1 MCSNFVRLA
10 IPAIALALSTVTPSH
25 ANIGAENLE
34 ALPLPPLSDGHASD
48 TSHVPPPD
56 MALDAVMPLPGAFD
70 LGETADQTALGAS
83 PNLALAASPAP
94 ASVDFIGPSEMVAS
108 QGAASPPARDYRSL
122 GSRMGAAKWEALGIM
137 AYTTAVQSILTNPN
151 TDFHFSHEGWFG
163 KDTANLG
170 IDKLTHAFNAY
181 IFSEFLGHR
190 IARKTGDRRGAAL
203 PAAIMGFG
211 LQFYGELWDAH
222 KTSSGFSI
230 EDVTFN
236 ALGSTFSY
244 FRHTVPGLEEKL
256 DFRLMTMPNS
266 KGFSRSGKRHYE
278 QQHFLFAVKLA
289 GFEKLESSPLRF
301 VELHVGYRGKNF
313 TNAERAAGITPKRD
327 IFFGLSVNVTELFFK
342 NSRSRL
348 GRAIASGLNYFQL
361 PYISTHNYDGW

>member
-1 MCSNFVRLA
+1 MCVNFVRLA
-10 IPAIALALSTVTPSH
+10 IPAVVLALSIVTPSH
-25 ANIGAENLE
+25 ANIGAENFD
-34 ALPLPPLSDGHASD
+34 ALPLSPMSDGHASD
-48 TSHVPPPD
+48 ASPVPAPD
-56 MALDAVMPLPGAFD
+56 RTLDAVMPLPGAFD
-70 LGETADQTALGAS
+70 LGETADQTAFGAAPHLTLPVS
-83 PNLALAASPAP
+83 PTVPPAG
-94 ASVDFIGPSEMVAS
+94 FIGPSDMVAS
-108 QGAASPPARDYRSL
+108 QSATALPARDYRSL

-151 TDFHFSHEGWFG
+151 TDFHFSNEGWFG
-163 KDTANLG
+163 RDTANLG

-190 IARKTGDRRGAAL
+190 IARKTGDRSRAAL
-203 PAAIMGFG
+203 PAALMGFG

-230 EDVTFN
+230 QDVTFN

-256 DFRLMTMPNS
+256 DFRLMTLPNS
-266 KGFSRSGKRHYE
+266 KGFSRSGKKHYE

-289 GFEKLESSPLRF
+289 GFEKLESTPLRLL
-301 VELHVGYRGKNF
+301 ELHVGYRGKDF
-313 TNAERAAGITPKRD
+313 TNAERRAGIRPKRD

-342 NSRSRL
+342 NSRSRV
-348 GRAIASGLNYFQL
+348 GRAVASGLNYFQL

>member
-1 MCSNFVRLA
+1 MYPVSVRPA
-10 IPAIALALSTVTPSH
+10 IPAILLSLSIFTPSH
-25 ANIGAENLE
+25 ADVGTGNID
-34 ALPLPPLSDGHASD
+34 ALPLSAVSEDYQSDSAPLPQPD
-48 TSHVPPPD
+48 TT
-56 MALDAVMPLPGAFD
+56 LDAVITLPDSFDLAEATDQTSFGAFPD
-70 LGETADQTALGAS
+70 LAHAV
-83 PNLALAASPAP
+83 SPAP
-94 ASVDFIGPSEMVAS
+94 PPADFIGPSAMIAS
-108 QGAASPPARDYRSL
+108 QGAASLPARDYRSL

-137 AYTTAVQSILTNPN
+137 AYTTAIQSLLTNPN

-163 KDTANLG
+163 RDTSNLG

-190 IARKTGDRRGAAL
+190 IARKTGDRARAAL
-203 PAAIMGFG
+203 PAALMGFG

-256 DFRLMTMPNS
+256 DFRLMTIPN
-266 KGFSRSGKRHYE
+266 KKLFSRSGKKHYE

-289 GFEKLESSPLRF
+289 GFKELESTPLRLL
-301 VELHVGYRGKNF
+301 ELHVGYRGKDF
-313 TNAERAAGITPKRD
+313 TNAERAAGIRPKRD
-327 IFFGLSVNVTELFFK
+327 IFFGVSVNVTELFLK
-342 NSRSRL
+342 NSRSRV